1 MILKSK
7 RYFVNSERLCN
18 LCLTLN
24 LSLVMICDRRINN
37 LLREGNRMRGG
48 RIGGLG
54 RVVLGEDL
62 AVVAEVSE

>member
-1 MILKSK
+1 
-7 RYFVNSERLCN
+7 
-18 LCLTLN
+18 
-24 LSLVMICDRRINN
+24 MICDRRINN